1 MAVKA
6 TRAAHSPRPTTAP
19 RFTSDPKKRND
30 YNQDTATTSTKWFH
44 TIPRFS
50 LPFPIPKSGGVSI
63 SKNGP
68 KGFQETVLN
77 LIKSSVSSERIG
89 LDSLILP
96 TLSHVSTSF
105 SWITTI
111 LGGGSRVFLVFI
123 EVFNCL
129 KQLNCFFSELE
140 LNLVS

>member
-1 MAVKA
+1 MVPHNSTFLAAVSN
-6 TRAAHSPRPTTAP
+6 TQIRWRVD
-19 RFTSDPKKRND
+19 FE
-30 YNQDTATTSTKWFH
+30 KW
-44 TIPRFS
+44 S
-50 LPFPIPKSGGVSI
+50 
-63 SKNGP
+63 